1 MLQGALH
8 HADIDS
14 GILSGHARQHGLLR
28 GLTRQPRVSPI
39 QCGCTA
45 GFGRS
50 LTTGRGSRKA
60 DSVTQVLAAA
70 PCQDTRGNTDHSAPS
85 TGSFTSYPD
94 QCGRTAGFG

>member
-1 MLQGALH
+1 MRQGGLH
-8 HADIDS
+8 RADIDS
-14 GILSGHARQHGLLR
+14 GILSGHARQHGLLC
-28 GLTRQPRVSPI
+28 GLTRQPRISPI

-70 PCQDTRGNTDHSAPS
+70 PRQDTRGNTDHSAPS